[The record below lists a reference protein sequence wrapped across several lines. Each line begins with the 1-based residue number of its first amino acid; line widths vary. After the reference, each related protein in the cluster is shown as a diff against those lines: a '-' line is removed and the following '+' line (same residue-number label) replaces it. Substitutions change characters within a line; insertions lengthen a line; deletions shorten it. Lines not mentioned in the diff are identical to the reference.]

1 MCHCQRPSLSYWRKS
16 MAVDWAGV
24 RSEFPALQ
32 DRTFLNTATFGQLAR
47 RTSDAVARHFARRDE
62 LACADFLEWFDD
74 ADRIRESIARL
85 IHSEA
90 DDVAFVQNASSALA
104 ILFSGIDWRA
114 GDRVVIL
121 ENEFP
126 NHIYAAS
133 APREPAIEFMETQ
146 WERFYES
153 INERTRVVLMS
164 TVNYTNGFRPPL
176 AEISRYL
183 RERGVLFYLDG
194 TQSVG
199 ALELDCAEIKPDMLA
214 VHGYKWLLSPN
225 GSAFLYVNPEVRKW
239 LRPNVIG
246 WRSDR
251 DWRRVDSL
259 NHGAPVF
266 VDKAE
271 KYEGGMLIFP
281 MVYAMGASVGMMLEI
296 GPREIEQRVLA
307 LSALACEALRG
318 CGGTIVH
325 EGSPIIAAR
334 FEGRD
339 ASLLA
344 RALKEQRIQVSAR
357 HGNLRVSVHFYNNEG
372 DISRLVTALGNLL

>member
-1 MCHCQRPSLSYWRKS
+1 
-16 MAVDWAGV
+16 MAVDWAEIRGG
-24 RSEFPALQ
+24 FPALQ
-32 DRTFLNTATFGQLAR
+32 DWTFLNTATFGQLAR
-47 RTSDAVARHFARRDE
+47 RTTEAVARHFARRDE

-85 IHSEA
+85 IHCEA
-90 DDVAFVQNASSALA
+90 EDVAFVQNASSALA
-104 ILFSGIDWRA
+104 ILFNGIEWRP
-114 GDRVVIL
+114 GDRVMIL

-126 NHIYAAS
+126 NNIYAAS
-133 APREPAIEFMETQ
+133 APQEPGVEFVETP

-164 TVNYTNGFRPPL
+164 TVNYTDGFRPPL

-183 RERGVLFYLDG
+183 RERGVLLYLDG

-199 ALELDCAEIKPDMLA
+199 ALEFDCSEIKPDLLA

-225 GSAFLYVNPEVRKW
+225 GAGFLYVSPEVRKW

-259 NHGAPVF
+259 NHGAPHF

-307 LSALACEALRG
+307 LSAMACDALRG
-318 CGGTIVH
+318 CGGAIVH

-357 HGNLRVSVHFYNNEG
+357 HGNLRVSVHFYNNEQ
-372 DISRLVTALGNLL
+372 DVSRLVSALSSLF

>member
-1 MCHCQRPSLSYWRKS
+1 
-16 MAVDWAGV
+16 MAVDWGEV

-32 DRTFLNTATFGQLAR
+32 EWTFLNTATFGQLAR
-47 RTSDAVARHFARRDE
+47 RTTDAVARHFARRDE
-62 LACADFLEWFDD
+62 QACADFLEWFDD
-74 ADRIRESIARL
+74 ADCIRESIARL
-85 IHSEA
+85 IHCEA
-90 DDVAFVQNASSALA
+90 DDIAFMQNASSALG
-104 ILFSGIDWRA
+104 ILFCGIELRA

-126 NHIYAAS
+126 NNIYAAS
-133 APREPAIEFMETQ
+133 VPREAGIEFVETP

-176 AEISRYL
+176 VEISRYL

-199 ALELDCAEIKPDMLA
+199 ALEFDCAEIKPDLLA

-225 GSAFLYVNPEVRKW
+225 GAGFLYVSPEVRKW

-251 DWRRVDSL
+251 DWRRVDNL
-259 NHGAPVF
+259 NHGAPHF

-271 KYEGGMLIFP
+271 KYEGGGLIFP

-296 GPREIEQRVLA
+296 GPQQIEQRVLA
-307 LSALACEALRG
+307 LSALACDALKS
-318 CGGTIVH
+318 CGATIVH

-334 FEGRD
+334 FEGHD
-339 ASLLA
+339 ASLLS

-357 HGNLRVSVHFYNNEG
+357 HGNLRVSVHFYNNQE
-372 DISRLVTALGNLL
+372 DINRLVSALSSLL

>member
-1 MCHCQRPSLSYWRKS
+1 M
-16 MAVDWAGV
+16 
-24 RSEFPALQ
+24 
-32 DRTFLNTATFGQLAR
+32 NTAAFGQLSR
-47 RTSDAVARHFARRDE
+47 RTTEAVTKHFAHRDE
-62 LACADFLEWFDD
+62 MACSDFLDWFDD
-74 ADRIRESIARL
+74 ADRIRQSIARL
-85 IHSEA
+85 IHCEA
-90 DDVAFVQNASSALA
+90 DDIAFAQNASSALA
-104 ILFSGIDWRA
+104 ILLNGIDWHT

-126 NHIYAAS
+126 NNIYAAA
-133 APREPAIEFMETQ
+133 APRDSGVEFVETT

-153 INERTRVVLMS
+153 VNDRTRAVLMS

-176 AEISRYL
+176 VEIGRYL

-199 ALELDCAEIKPDMLA
+199 ALEFDCGAIQPDVLA
-214 VHGYKWLLSPN
+214 VHGYKWLLCPN
-225 GSAFLYVNPEVRKW
+225 GAGFVYVKPEVRKW

-251 DWRRVDSL
+251 DWRRVDNL
-259 NHGAPVF
+259 NHGMPQF

-296 GPREIEQRVLA
+296 GPGEIERRVMD
-307 LSALACEALRG
+307 LSALACESLRR

-334 FEGRD
+334 FEGQG

-344 RALKEQRIQVSAR
+344 RALKEHGIQVSAR
-357 HGNLRVSVHFYNNEG
+357 HGNLRVSVHFYNNKD
-372 DISRLVTALGNLL
+372 DIARLAAVL

>member
-1 MCHCQRPSLSYWRKS
+1 

-32 DRTFLNTATFGQLAR
+32 GRTFLNTATFGQLAR
-47 RTSDAVARHFARRDE
+47 CTSDAVARHFARRDE

-85 IHSEA
+85 IHCEA
-90 DDVAFVQNASSALA
+90 DDVAFVQNASSGLA
-104 ILFSGIDWRA
+104 ILLSGIDWRA

-133 APREPAIEFMETQ
+133 APREPAIEFVETP

-183 RERGVLFYLDG
+183 RGRGVLFYLDG

-199 ALELDCAEIKPDMLA
+199 ALEFDCAEIKPDLLA

-307 LSALACEALRG
+307 LSALACEALRS

-334 FEGRD
+334 FERRD
-339 ASLLA
+339 ALVLA

-357 HGNLRVSVHFYNNEG
+357 HGNLRVSVHFYNNEE
-372 DISRLVTALGNLL
+372 DISRLAAALSSLF